1 MRRVWVGFGG
11 GTKNRQA
18 EAEDHQVF
26 PLAPVIMRRQAP
38 SMFCVSDTEATAI
51 RTVYDQ
57 DGELSAAVELRRFFP
72 GVPRDKARF
81 WARVI
86 AGWQELEVK
95 PLPVARR
102 RLSVW

>member
-1 MRRVWVGFGG
+1 MVGAILSQPRCALRECPWSLL
-11 GTKNRQA
+11 TLRKAIIQLSSA
-18 EAEDHQVF
+18 
-26 PLAPVIMRRQAP
+26 M
-38 SMFCVSDTEATAI
+38 CVSDIEATAI
-51 RTVYDQ
+51 RTVFDQ

-72 GVPRDKARF
+72 GIPRDKVRF

-86 AGWQELEVK
+86 AGWQELEIK